1 MNMGNIF
8 WIIIVCI
15 ILGIIG
21 WGSLLVLCCRENKK
35 KNNEPLL
42 IDI

>member
-21 WGSLLVLCCRENKK
+21 WGSLLISCYRENKRK
-35 KNNEPLL
+35 TQHPPL

>member
-21 WGSLLVLCCRENKK
+21 WGSLLVSCCCRENKK
-35 KNNEPLL
+35 NNELPL
-42 IDI
+42 IDV

>member
-21 WGSLLVLCCRENKK
+21 WGSLLVSCCCREKK
-35 KNNEPLL
+35 KNNELPL
-42 IDI
+42 IDV